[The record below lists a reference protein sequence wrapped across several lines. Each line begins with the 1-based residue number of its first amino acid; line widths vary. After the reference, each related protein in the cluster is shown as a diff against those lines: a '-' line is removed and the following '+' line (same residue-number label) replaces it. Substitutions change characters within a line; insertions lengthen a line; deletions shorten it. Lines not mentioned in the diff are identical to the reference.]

1 MSPPLGLGN
10 LPTEIAMTM
19 PTESS
24 YNTLSSDYTDGPLFS
39 PMDIMGG
46 IVAAAML
53 LLPLT
58 AGATHYSKMGWDTV
72 QTEKS
77 R

>member
-1 MSPPLGLGN
+1 
-10 LPTEIAMTM
+10 MTI
-19 PTESS
+19 PNESS
-24 YNTLSSDYTDGPLFS
+24 YNALKPDYTEGSLFS
-39 PMDIMGG
+39 PLDIMGG

-58 AGATHYSKMGWDTV
+58 AGATHYSKVGWDTV

>member
-1 MSPPLGLGN
+1 MTITNETATYRSPS
-10 LPTEIAMTM
+10 A
-19 PTESS
+19 
-24 YNTLSSDYTDGPLFS
+24 DYTGGPLFS
-39 PMDIMGG
+39 SLDILGG

-58 AGATHYSKMGWDTV
+58 AAGTHYSKVGWDTV
-72 QTEKS
+72 QTENS